1 MRGADTTQEALFT
14 VARLDDFVPAIHP
27 PLRAIRKL
35 ADAALRRLSALLDTL
50 YADTGC
56 VSIAPRS

>member
-27 PLRAIRKL
+27 HYAP
-35 ADAALRRLSALLDTL
+35 SASWQTQRC
-50 YADTGC
+50 GG
-56 VSIAPRS
+56 